1 MHITE
6 QSPFTPVLPFSFHST
21 AFDAS
26 QYQDTDFAFFNQ
38 PLPSKLQRAVAKRK
52 AEYLAGRV
60 CAANAMASLGIT
72 NFELRNGENRAPI
85 WPEKIRGAITHSK
98 GIAMAMV
105 TDAEHVLGIGI
116 DIEHYMADKQ
126 ELELQGQILRE
137 DESEVFAQ
145 LGQRHDRP
153 LTLVFSAKESI
164 YKALYGQ
171 VQNFFGFDA
180 ARLVSCSDNT
190 LCFALTSSLHETLP
204 QGFEITVYYQ
214 CANNMVLT
222 ECVHIKQ

>member
-6 QSPFTPVLPFSFHST
+6 QSPFTPILPYSFHST

-26 QYQDTDFAFFNQ
+26 QYQDDDYTYFNQ
-38 PLPSKLQRAVAKRK
+38 SLPIKLQRAVAKRK

-60 CAANAMASLGIT
+60 CAAKAMAPLGIT
-72 NFELRNGENRAPI
+72 HFEVLSGEDRAPI
-85 WPEKIRGAITHSK
+85 WPAKICGAITHSK

-105 TDAEHVLGIGI
+105 TDAENVLGIGI

-137 DESEVFAQ
+137 DENEAFAQ
-145 LGQRHDRP
+145 LGQLHGKP

-171 VQNFFGFDA
+171 VHRFFGFDA
-180 ARLVSCSDNT
+180 ARLIGCSENS
-190 LCFALTSSLHETLP
+190 LRFALTSSLHETLP
-204 QGFEITVYYQ
+204 QGFEITVFYQ
-214 CANNMVLT
+214 YAHNMVLT
-222 ECVHIKQ
+222 ECVHLRQ